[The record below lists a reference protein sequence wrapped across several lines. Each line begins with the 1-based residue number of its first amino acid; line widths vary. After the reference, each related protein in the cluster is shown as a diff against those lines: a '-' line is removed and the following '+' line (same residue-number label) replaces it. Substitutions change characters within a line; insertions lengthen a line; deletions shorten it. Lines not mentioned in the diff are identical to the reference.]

1 MISESFFLL
10 ITKKQGTCLFMKFTR
25 RARKQIET
33 KGILREVNECKT
45 EELENLL
52 KRIEN
57 EIKQSEGKDEDYLMA
72 KIITTSRLASM
83 RSKNVKK

>member
-1 MISESFFLL
+1 
-10 ITKKQGTCLFMKFTR
+10 MKFTR

-57 EIKQSEGKDEDYLMA
+57 EIET
-72 KIITTSRLASM
+72 I
-83 RSKNVKK
+83 